1 MTVVLFVSS
10 VDLICFC
17 LTVDDCC
24 LATLRT
30 LTTKPNT
37 MNCNIFQVPTVSQKE
52 VQPEFRHFL
61 SDDAIPWDNLIKAA
75 GKRTK
80 KDVSSFEAF
89 TDVVIDLA
97 SKESMKEK
105 SNPSILRMGAEAG
118 LLRGR
123 LAECL
128 FISDGSSDPDI
139 LSLRA
144 ICLFVLSDTKGIIEA
159 LKMMESEIGKNSPP
173 GHQVKLSTVK
183 ILLAAAEKDT
193 SVITCIMEFDNLL
206 EAYPEQVEKP
216 TIETM
221 FALYV
226 VGFLLR
232 EVGQLDRAAH
242 IVDTLEEMARSRNHR
257 MMLAL
262 VENLRGNICSFRGE
276 FDRAKE
282 HYLRLQSA
290 SAKLSF
296 DLGHAMALNNL
307 GNLML
312 SMLKLEEAFG
322 YLDGALELMQ
332 VEYGKIM
339 PLTNLGELSII
350 MGRYEDAEKYL
361 TQAIRIDEKVKRGIL
376 EPYTWYA
383 VLLTKTSRFP
393 EARKYLKKAKAMAK
407 SSEKPLEQGAYL
419 YARGVYDTSQHKFAA
434 AIKHFEKAL
443 RTAKDNDILELL
455 VHVKP
460 QLAKMYVESHSIT
473 KDPEDI
479 TSAAYHIGD
488 LIQISKEQGL
498 QDLYAEALLLRSDI
512 MKLAGKRL
520 EAKGDLERA
529 LSVASFTGNYRLEEE
544 ANIRLREVIAPE
556 AQAMEMDREGFSKA
570 IDRVSAFKPA
580 GSLKQ
585 VPTPTVSAL
594 IAIDRTSGLPEYVY
608 YFDTKVQVDS
618 SLVSGFVTAISSFT
632 NELME
637 TQGLLR
643 SINHEG
649 FALLM
654 EHTESRTVALV
665 ASEETFDIRYLL
677 REFSL
682 KFDEKYPTP
691 EASRG
696 IDSKDYD
703 NADDLVKQVF
713 AAAMATREA

>member
-1 MTVVLFVSS
+1 
-10 VDLICFC
+10 
-17 LTVDDCC
+17 
-24 LATLRT
+24 
-30 LTTKPNT
+30 
-37 MNCNIFQVPTVSQKE
+37 MNRNIFQVRTVLQKD
-52 VQPEFRHFL
+52 VQPEFKHFL
-61 SDDAIPWDNLIKAA
+61 SDDAIPWDKLLKAA
-75 GKRTK
+75 DKRTK
-80 KDVSSFEAF
+80 KDITPFEAF
-89 TDVVIDLA
+89 TDAAIELA

-105 SNPSILRMGAEAG
+105 SNPSIIRLGVEAG

-128 FISDGSSDPDI
+128 FISDGSNDPDI

-144 ICLFVLSDTKGIIEA
+144 ICLFALSDTKEIAEA
-159 LKMMESEIGKNSPP
+159 LKTMESIIGNDSPLS
-173 GHQVKLSTVK
+173 HQVKLSTVK
-183 ILLAAAEKDT
+183 ILLAAAERDT

-206 EAYPEQVEKP
+206 EAHPEQVENP

-242 IVDTLEEMARSRNHR
+242 IVDTLEEMARFKNHR

-282 HYLRLQSA
+282 HYLRFQSA

-312 SMLKLEEAFG
+312 SMLKLEEAFD
-322 YLDGALELMQ
+322 YLDSALELMQ

-350 MGRYEDAEKYL
+350 MGRYEEAEKYL

-383 VLLTKTSRFP
+383 VLLTKTSRYP

-419 YARGVYDTSQHKFAA
+419 YARGVYDTSQHKFDA

-443 RTAKDNDILELL
+443 RTAKENNIIELL
-455 VHVKP
+455 VHAKP
-460 QLAKMYVESHSIT
+460 QLARMYVESHSVT
-473 KDPEDI
+473 HDPEDI

-529 LSVASFTGNYRLEEE
+529 MSVAAFTGNSRLEEE
-544 ANIRLREVIAPE
+544 AGVRLREITAS
-556 AQAMEMDREGFSKA
+556 QAMQMDREGFSKA

-580 GSLKQ
+580 GGPRK

-594 IAIDRTSGLPEYVY
+594 IAIDRISGLPEYVY
-608 YFDTKVQVDS
+608 HFDTKVQVDS
-618 SLVSGFVTAISSFT
+618 SLISGFVTAISSFT

-665 ASEETFDIRYLL
+665 VSEETFDVRYLL
-677 REFSL
+677 REFSK
-682 KFDEKYPTP
+682 KFDEKYPAP
-691 EASRG
+691 EVSKG

-703 NADDLVKQVF
+703 DADDLVMQTF
-713 AAAMATREA
+713 AAMMAMQEA

>member
-1 MTVVLFVSS
+1 M
-10 VDLICFC
+10 
-17 LTVDDCC
+17 
-24 LATLRT
+24 
-30 LTTKPNT
+30 
-37 MNCNIFQVPTVSQKE
+37 PTVSQKE

>member
-1 MTVVLFVSS
+1 ML
-10 VDLICFC
+10 
-17 LTVDDCC
+17 
-24 LATLRT
+24 
-30 LTTKPNT
+30 
-37 MNCNIFQVPTVSQKE
+37 QKE
-52 VQPEFRHFL
+52 VQPEFRHLL

-75 GKRTK
+75 RKRTK
-80 KDVSSFEAF
+80 KDVSPYEAF
-89 TDVVIDLA
+89 TDVAIELA
-97 SKESMKEK
+97 SKESMKEE
-105 SNPSILRMGAEAG
+105 SNSSILRMGTEAG

-128 FISDGSSDPDI
+128 FISDGSNDPDI

-144 ICLFVLSDTKGIIEA
+144 ICLFVLSDTKEITES
-159 LKMMESEIGKNSPP
+159 LKIMESVIGENSPP
-173 GHQVKLSTVK
+173 SHQVKLSTVK
-183 ILLAAAEKDT
+183 ILLAAAERDT

-206 EAYPEQVEKP
+206 EAYPEQVETP

-312 SMLKLEEAFG
+312 SMLKLEEAFD

-383 VLLTKTSRFP
+383 VLLTKTSRYP

-443 RTAKDNDILELL
+443 RTAKDNNILELL
-455 VHVKP
+455 VHIKP
-460 QLAKMYVESHSIT
+460 QFARMYVESHGVT
-473 KDPEDI
+473 QDPEDI

-488 LIQISKEQGL
+488 LVQISKEQGL
-498 QDLYAEALLLRSDI
+498 QDLYAEALLLRSEV

-529 LSVASFTGNYRLEEE
+529 LSVASFTGNSRLEEE
-544 ANIRLREVIAPE
+544 ANVRLRAVIAPE

-580 GSLKQ
+580 GSLIQ

-594 IAIDRTSGLPEYVY
+594 IAIDRNSGLPEYVY
-608 YFDTKVQVDS
+608 YFDTKVKVDS

-677 REFSL
+677 REFSM
-682 KFDEKYPTP
+682 KFDEKYPKP

-696 IDSKDYD
+696 IDAKDYD
-703 NADDLVKQVF
+703 DAKDLVIQVF
-713 AAAMATREA
+713 TSVMGAQEA

>member
-1 MTVVLFVSS
+1 MTV
-10 VDLICFC
+10 C
-17 LTVDDCC
+17 LV
-24 LATLRT
+24 TLCP
-30 LTTKPNT
+30 LTTKSNT
-37 MNCNIFQVPTVSQKE
+37 INCNSSQVRTVSQKE

-61 SDDAIPWDNLIKAA
+61 SDNAIPWDNLIKAA
-75 GKRTK
+75 SKRTK
-80 KDVSSFEAF
+80 KDIGPFEAF
-89 TDVVIDLA
+89 TDAAIELA

-105 SNPSILRMGAEAG
+105 PNPSIIRMGVEAS

-128 FISDGSSDPDI
+128 FISDGSNDPDI

-144 ICLFVLSDTKGIIEA
+144 ICLFALSDTKEIIEA
-159 LKMMESEIGKNSPP
+159 LKIMESIIGNDSPP
-173 GHQVKLSTVK
+173 SHQVKLSTVK
-183 ILLAAAEKDT
+183 ILLAAAERDT

-206 EAYPEQVEKP
+206 EAHPEQVENP

-242 IVDTLEEMARSRNHR
+242 IVDTLEEMARSKNHR

-262 VENLRGNICSFRGE
+262 VENLRGNICIFRGE

-282 HYLRLQSA
+282 HYLRFQGA

-307 GNLML
+307 GTLML
-312 SMLKLEEAFG
+312 SMLKLEEAFD

-339 PLTNLGELSII
+339 PLTNLGELLII
-350 MGRYEDAEKYL
+350 MGRYEEAEKYL

-393 EARKYLKKAKAMAK
+393 EAMKYLKKAKTMAK

-419 YARGVYDTSQHKFAA
+419 YAMGVYDTSQHKFDA

-443 RTAKDNDILELL
+443 RTAKENNILELL

-460 QLAKMYVESHSIT
+460 QLARMYVESHSVT
-473 KDPEDI
+473 QDPEDI

-488 LIQISKEQGL
+488 LVQISKEQGL

-529 LSVASFTGNYRLEEE
+529 MSVASFTGNSRLEEE
-544 ANIRLREVIAPE
+544 AGVRLREITAPE
-556 AQAMEMDREGFSKA
+556 AQVMEMDREGFSKA

-580 GSLKQ
+580 GSPKK

-594 IAIDRTSGLPEYVY
+594 IAIDRISGLPEYVY

-677 REFSL
+677 REFSQE
-682 KFDEKYPTP
+682 FDEKYPTP
-691 EASRG
+691 KVSMG

-703 NADDLVKQVF
+703 DADDLVMQVF
-713 AAAMATREA
+713 AAVMVTPEA

>member
-1 MTVVLFVSS
+1 M
-10 VDLICFC
+10 IAC
-17 LTVDDCC
+17 LR
-24 LATLRT
+24 TLHT
-30 LTTKPNT
+30 LTTKSNT
-37 MNCNIFQVPTVSQKE
+37 KNCNSSQVRTVLQKE

-61 SDDAIPWDNLIKAA
+61 SDDAIPWDTLIKAA
-75 GKRTK
+75 SKRAK
-80 KDVSSFEAF
+80 KDIGPFEAF
-89 TDVVIDLA
+89 TDAAIELA

-105 SNPSILRMGAEAG
+105 SNPSIIRLGVEAG
-118 LLRGR
+118 LMRGR

-128 FISDGSSDPDI
+128 FISDGSNDPDI

-144 ICLFVLSDTKGIIEA
+144 ICLFALSDTMEIIEA
-159 LKMMESEIGKNSPP
+159 LKIMESIIGDDSPP
-173 GHQVKLSTVK
+173 SHQVKLSTVK
-183 ILLAAAEKDT
+183 ILLAAAERDT

-206 EAYPEQVEKP
+206 EAHPEQVENP

-221 FALYV
+221 FALYA

-242 IVDTLEEMARSRNHR
+242 IVDTLEEMARSKNHR

-282 HYLRLQSA
+282 HYLRFQSA

-312 SMLKLEEAFG
+312 SVLKLEEAFD
-322 YLDGALELMQ
+322 YLDGALELMHM
-332 VEYGKIM
+332 EYGKIM

-350 MGRYEDAEKYL
+350 MGRYEEAEKYL

-383 VLLTKTSRFP
+383 VLLTKTSRYP

-419 YARGVYDTSQHKFAA
+419 YAMGVYDTSQHKFDA

-443 RTAKDNDILELL
+443 RTAKENNILELL
-455 VHVKP
+455 VHAKP
-460 QLAKMYVESHSIT
+460 QLARMYVESHSVT
-473 KDPEDI
+473 QDPEDI

-512 MKLAGKRL
+512 MKLAGKKL

-529 LSVASFTGNYRLEEE
+529 MSVASFTGNSRLEEK
-544 ANIRLREVIAPE
+544 IGVRLKEITAPE

-570 IDRVSAFKPA
+570 IDRVSAFKSA
-580 GSLKQ
+580 GSPRK

-594 IAIDRTSGLPEYVY
+594 IAIDRISGLPEYVY
-608 YFDTKVQVDS
+608 HFDTKVQVDS

-637 TQGLLR
+637 TRGRLR

-649 FALLM
+649 FALIM

-665 ASEETFDIRYLL
+665 VSEETFDIRYLL
-677 REFSL
+677 REFSQR
-682 KFDEKYPTP
+682 FDEKYPIP
-691 EASRG
+691 KVSRG

-703 NADDLVKQVF
+703 NADDLVMKIF
-713 AAAMATREA
+713 AAAMGTRET

>member
-1 MTVVLFVSS
+1 MTA
-10 VDLICFC
+10 C
-17 LTVDDCC
+17 LEI
-24 LATLRT
+24 LRT
-30 LTTKPNT
+30 LTTKSKT
-37 MNCNIFQVPTVSQKE
+37 KNCNSFQVRTVKQKE

-61 SDDAIPWDNLIKAA
+61 GDDTIPWDNLIKAA
-75 GKRTK
+75 SKRTK
-80 KDVSSFEAF
+80 KDVSPFEAF
-89 TDVVIDLA
+89 TDAAIELA
-97 SKESMKEK
+97 SKESMKKK
-105 SNPSILRMGAEAG
+105 SNPSIIRLGVEAG

-123 LAECL
+123 IAECL
-128 FISDGSSDPDI
+128 FISDGSNDPDI

-144 ICLFVLSDTKGIIEA
+144 ISLFVLSDTKEIIEA
-159 LKMMESEIGKNSPP
+159 LKIMESIIGDDSPP
-173 GHQVKLSTVK
+173 SHQVKLSTVK

-206 EAYPEQVEKP
+206 EAHPEQVENP

-232 EVGQLDRAAH
+232 EVGQLDRAAR
-242 IVDTLEEMARSRNHR
+242 IVDTLEDMARSSNHR

-290 SAKLSF
+290 STKLSF

-312 SMLKLEEAFG
+312 SMLKLEEAFD
-322 YLDGALELMQ
+322 YLDAALELMQ

-350 MGRYEDAEKYL
+350 MGRYEEAEEYL

-383 VLLTKTSRFP
+383 VLLTKTSRYP
-393 EARKYLKKAKAMAK
+393 EAMKYLKKAKAMAK
-407 SSEKPLEQGAYL
+407 NSEKPLEQGAYL
-419 YARGVYDTSQHKFAA
+419 YARGVYDTSQHKFDA

-443 RTAKDNDILELL
+443 RTAKENNILELL

-460 QLAKMYVESHSIT
+460 QLARMYVESHSIT
-473 KDPEDI
+473 QDPEDI
-479 TSAAYHIGD
+479 VSAAYHIGD

-520 EAKGDLERA
+520 EAKEDLERA
-529 LSVASFTGNYRLEEE
+529 MSVASFTGNSRLEEE
-544 ANIRLREVIAPE
+544 AGVRLGEITAPE
-556 AQAMEMDREGFSKA
+556 AQAMELDREGFSKA
-570 IDRVSAFKPA
+570 IDRVSAFKSA
-580 GSLKQ
+580 GGPII

-618 SLVSGFVTAISSFT
+618 SLVSGFVTAISAFT

-665 ASEETFDIRYLL
+665 VSEETFDIRYLL
-677 REFSL
+677 REFSQ

-696 IDSKDYD
+696 INQRDYD
-703 NADDLVKQVF
+703 DADDLVLQTF
-713 AAAMATREA
+713 AAVMAMREA

>member
-1 MTVVLFVSS
+1 
-10 VDLICFC
+10 
-17 LTVDDCC
+17 
-24 LATLRT
+24 
-30 LTTKPNT
+30 
-37 MNCNIFQVPTVSQKE
+37 
-52 VQPEFRHFL
+52 
-61 SDDAIPWDNLIKAA
+61 
-75 GKRTK
+75 
-80 KDVSSFEAF
+80 
-89 TDVVIDLA
+89 
-97 SKESMKEK
+97 
-105 SNPSILRMGAEAG
+105 
-118 LLRGR
+118 
-123 LAECL
+123 
-128 FISDGSSDPDI
+128 
-139 LSLRA
+139 
-144 ICLFVLSDTKGIIEA
+144 
-159 LKMMESEIGKNSPP
+159 
-173 GHQVKLSTVK
+173 
-183 ILLAAAEKDT
+183 
-193 SVITCIMEFDNLL
+193 
-206 EAYPEQVEKP
+206 
-216 TIETM
+216 
-221 FALYV
+221 
-226 VGFLLR
+226 
-232 EVGQLDRAAH
+232 
-242 IVDTLEEMARSRNHR
+242 
-257 MMLAL
+257 
-262 VENLRGNICSFRGE
+262 
-276 FDRAKE
+276 
-282 HYLRLQSA
+282 
-290 SAKLSF
+290 
-296 DLGHAMALNNL
+296 
-307 GNLML
+307 
-312 SMLKLEEAFG
+312 
-322 YLDGALELMQ
+322 
-332 VEYGKIM
+332 
-339 PLTNLGELSII
+339 
-350 MGRYEDAEKYL
+350 
-361 TQAIRIDEKVKRGIL
+361 
-376 EPYTWYA
+376 
-383 VLLTKTSRFP
+383 
-393 EARKYLKKAKAMAK
+393 MAK

-443 RTAKDNDILELL
+443 RTAKDNNILELL

-460 QLAKMYVESHSIT
+460 QLAKMYVESHTIT

-544 ANIRLREVIAPE
+544 ANVRLREVIAPE

-594 IAIDRTSGLPEYVY
+594 IAIDRNSGLPEYVY

-649 FALLM
+649 LALLM

-696 IDSKDYD
+696 IDSRDYD